1 MWYLQSQTVC
11 DKLFF
16 TSCSFRID
24 STGTAPSNLTK
35 WSIFFKYYSI
45 AFSILPG
52 IAGGLAQELA
62 FGDGSRDRL
71 RKIDAD
77 EKEEIL
83 AEIEKSI
90 EHFGLGD
97 GVRLVSC
104 YEAGRDGFWLH
115 QYLGSLGVENFV
127 VDPSSIEVNRRKRRA
142 KTDRLDA
149 KKLLRLL
156 MRYCW
161 GEKQAWRVVRV
172 PGVEE
177 EDERHLHRELESLKK
192 ERTTH
197 RNRIRSFLKLH
208 GIRIDNP
215 GRTDFVQYL
224 DSVRLWDGSELG
236 AGLKARLRREY
247 GRMAF
252 LQMQIKAIEKERL
265 RLVRLQET
273 ESMRRVGQMMALR
286 GIGIESSWLLE
297 KEFFGWRR
305 FRNRKEVG
313 ALSGLSPTP
322 YSSGKSEREQG
333 ISKDG
338 NRRVRVMMIEIGWSW
353 LRNQPESK
361 LTKWFNERYAEG
373 GKRMRRIGIVALA
386 RKLLIDIWRF
396 VEHGVVPEGAILA

>member
-1 MWYLQSQTVC
+1 MKKTQVTRQ
-11 DKLFF
+11 DNN
-16 TSCSFRID
+16 
-24 STGTAPSNLTK
+24 TGQATL
-35 WSIFFKYYSI
+35 YI
-45 AFSILPG
+45 AFELG
-52 IAGGLAQELA
+52 DRDWKLA
-62 FGDGSRDRL
+62 FSDGSRERL

-77 EKEEIL
+77 EKEEIWE
-83 AEIEKSI
+83 EIEKSK

-97 GVRLVSC
+97 DLRVVSC

-115 QYLGSLGVENFV
+115 RYLESRGVENLV

-156 MRYCW
+156 MRYIW
-161 GEKQAWRVVRV
+161 GDKRAWRVVRV
-172 PGVEE
+172 PGVAE

-197 RNRIRSFLKLH
+197 RNRIRSLLKLH

-215 GRTDFVQYL
+215 RRSDFKQYL
-224 DSVRLWDGSELG
+224 DSVRLWDGRELG
-236 AGLKARLRREY
+236 AELKARLRREY
-247 GRMAF
+247 DRMEFAESQ
-252 LQMQIKAIEKERL
+252 LKTLREMRV

-273 ESMRRVGQMMALR
+273 GSMRRIGQMMALR
-286 GIGIESSWLLE
+286 GIGIESAWLLE

-322 YSSGKSEREQG
+322 YSSGKSQREQG
-333 ISKDG
+333 ISKEG

-353 LRNQPESK
+353 LRNQPNSK
-361 LTKWFNERYAEG
+361 LTKWFNERYAGG

-396 VEHGVVPEGAILA
+396 LEHGVIPEGAIVS

>member
-1 MWYLQSQTVC
+1 MKRTQATRPDNNTEQAILY
-11 DKLFF
+11 
-16 TSCSFRID
+16 
-24 STGTAPSNLTK
+24 
-35 WSIFFKYYSI
+35 I
-45 AFSILPG
+45 AF
-52 IAGGLAQELA
+52 ELSDKSWKLG
-62 FGDGSRDRL
+62 FSDGSRERL
-71 RKIDAD
+71 RGIDAD
-77 EKEEIL
+77 EKESIWE
-83 AEIEKSI
+83 EIERSK

-97 GVRLVSC
+97 EVRVVSC

-115 QYLGSLGVENFV
+115 RYLESHGVENLV

-161 GEKQAWRVVRV
+161 GDERAWRVVRV

-177 EDERHLHRELESLKK
+177 EDERHLHRELQSLKK
-192 ERTTH
+192 ERTMH
-197 RNRIRSFLKLH
+197 SNRIRSFLKLH
-208 GIRIDNP
+208 GIRVDNP
-215 GRTDFVQYL
+215 RRTDFEQYL

-236 AGLKARLRREY
+236 SDLKDRLKREHE
-247 GRMAF
+247 RLEFVQSQIRF
-252 LQMQIKAIEKERL
+252 LEKERE

-273 ESMRRVGQMMALR
+273 DSMRRIGQMMALR

-322 YSSGKSEREQG
+322 YSSGKSRREQG
-333 ISKDG
+333 ISKEG
-338 NRRVRVMMIEIGWSW
+338 NCRVRVMMIEISWSW
-353 LRNQPESK
+353 LRNQPDSK
-361 LTKWFNERYAEG
+361 LTKWFNERFAEG
-373 GKRMRRIGIVALA
+373 GKRMRRIGIVAVA

-396 VEHGVVPEGAILA
+396 VEHGVVPEGAIVS

>member
-1 MWYLQSQTVC
+1 
-11 DKLFF
+11 
-16 TSCSFRID
+16 
-24 STGTAPSNLTK
+24 
-35 WSIFFKYYSI
+35 
-45 AFSILPG
+45 
-52 IAGGLAQELA
+52 
-62 FGDGSRDRL
+62 
-71 RKIDAD
+71 
-77 EKEEIL
+77 
-83 AEIEKSI
+83 
-90 EHFGLGD
+90 
-97 GVRLVSC
+97 
-104 YEAGRDGFWLH
+104 
-115 QYLGSLGVENFV
+115 
-127 VDPSSIEVNRRKRRA
+127 
-142 KTDRLDA
+142 
-149 KKLLRLL
+149 

-172 PGVEE
+172 PSVEE

-215 GRTDFVQYL
+215 GRADFVRYL

-236 AGLKARLRREY
+236 CGLKARLVREY
-247 GRMAF
+247 ARMVF
-252 LQMQIKAIEKERL
+252 LQMQIKAIDKERK

-273 ESMRRVGQMMALR
+273 DSMRRDGQMMALR

-396 VEHGVVPEGAILA
+396 VEHGVVPEGAIVV